1 MSSSLPHRNT
11 LFAAL
16 AGLMTLASVAQA
28 FAAEY
33 PEKTVKMVVPFSPG
47 GGTDVIGR
55 VVAQKLTDKFG
66 KQFVVE
72 NTPGAGGTI
81 GAAAVAKAGPDGYTL
96 LVYHIAMISSP
107 HVYKPL
113 PYDPIKDFTPI
124 SQLSSAA
131 NVITIYPGLP
141 ARNLK
146 ELIAFAKE
154 KPGRL
159 IFGSSGVGGSDHLA
173 GELFARVAGFKMNH
187 IPYKGGGPATIAAVS
202 GEVHFTAGT
211 VSQAV
216 GMVKSG
222 KLRALAV
229 MQKQRVATL
238 PDVPTTPEAGLPDL
252 QFSTW
257 FALWGPA
264 RMRSDVVATLN
275 KAVREILSRE
285 DVRVALDK
293 VGVEPA
299 PSSPQAFDAMVKSEY
314 ARWDKILDEVFAKAA
329 H

>member
-1 MSSSLPHRNT
+1 MLSPYSHRKM
-11 LFAAL
+11 LLAAF
-16 AGLMTLASVAQA
+16 AGLTLLGSGAQA
-28 FAAEY
+28 FANGY
-33 PEKTVKMVVPFSPG
+33 PEKTVKMIVPFSPG

-55 VVAQKLTDKFG
+55 VVSQKLTEKFG

-81 GAAAVAKAGPDGYTL
+81 GAAAVAKAEPDGYSL
-96 LVYHIAMISSP
+96 LVYHIAMVSSP

-113 PYDPIKDFTPI
+113 PYDPLKDFTPI

-131 NVITIYPGLP
+131 NMIAIYPGVP

-146 ELIAFAKE
+146 EFIEFAKAR
-154 KPGRL
+154 PGQV

-187 IPYKGGGPATIAAVS
+187 VPYKGGGPATIAAVS

-211 VSQAV
+211 VSQVV

-222 KLRALAV
+222 KLRPLAV
-229 MQKQRVATL
+229 MQKQRVATV

-252 QFSTW
+252 DFSTW
-257 FALWGPA
+257 FGLWGPA
-264 RMRSDVVATLN
+264 RMKSDVVATLN
-275 KAVREILSRE
+275 KAVREILTRE
-285 DVRVALDK
+285 DVRIALDK

-299 PSSPQAFDAMVKSEY
+299 PSAPQAFDAMVKSEY
-314 ARWDKILDEVFAKAA
+314 ARWDKILAEVFANVAR
-329 H
+329 